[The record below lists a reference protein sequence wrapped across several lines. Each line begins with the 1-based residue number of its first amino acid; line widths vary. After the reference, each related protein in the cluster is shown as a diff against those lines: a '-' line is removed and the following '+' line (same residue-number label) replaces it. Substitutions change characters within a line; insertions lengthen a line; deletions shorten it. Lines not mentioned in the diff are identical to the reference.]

1 MCIRDSFDIALA
13 LLLARRRGVADAID
27 IEMLLGMAT
36 AQAEV
41 IRRDAG
47 SILLYTPVVHPKEF
61 DVAIAYLIRRLEEG
75 ASQQNFMSA
84 VFDLDDPSLFARERD
99 RFVASLADMPRE

>member
-1 MCIRDSFDIALA
+1 M
-13 LLLARRRGVADAID
+13 ADAID

-41 IRRDAG
+41 VRRDAG
-47 SILLYTPVVHPKEF
+47 SILLYTPVVHPAEF

-75 ASQQNFMSA
+75 ASHENFMSA
-84 VFDLDDPSLFARERD
+84 VFDLDDPAMFARERD
-99 RFVASLADMPRE
+99 RFLASVAAMPTEVPPSNRVQDRLP